1 MISSLSLTK
10 PAQSQARQCRK
21 GTLAGVL
28 AHLRSASAN
37 RTRFP
42 SRAAVARRCTA
53 FATFLL
59 ALVLSGYGFSGAL
72 YLPEET
78 PPAPQEQ
85 PVPEDDG
92 PATEAGT

>member
-10 PAQSQARQCRK
+10 PAPYQATRCRK

-28 AHLRSASAN
+28 AHLRSAPAN

-42 SRAAVARRCTA
+42 SRAALPRRCA
-53 FATFLL
+53 ACATILLVL
-59 ALVLSGYGFSGAL
+59 ALSGCGFSGAL

-85 PVPEDDG
+85 PVPEDEG
-92 PATEAGT
+92 PEAGAEK